1 MAKEDYKGIWVF
13 AEQQNGVL
21 NPAVLEILAKALE
34 LKAHT
39 GEDLNAVLLGDG
51 VSALADTLFFNNKRA
66 SINWIMEHCIS

>member
-21 NPAVLEILAKALE
+21 NSAVLEILAKSQE

-39 GEDLNAVLLGDG
+39 GEEITAVLLGNG
-51 VSALADTLFFNNKRA
+51 VKDLAATLFEYGADNVIVA
-66 SINWIMEHCIS
+66 EDAAL